1 MKSSAVLCLVL
12 LTVIFAS
19 SVKFSAGFPSA
30 AAEKISDDLKTFEG
44 RRSVSRGSRPNFLVY
59 LSRFFLEHSLTNFTF
74 KIMLRIQSRF
84 KGVLIQCTFTSQGR
98 KQIMLNENS
107 VTSVIFHPYEDAI
120 FLKKVTLHYLS
131 CDLKTLD

>member
-1 MKSSAVLCLVL
+1 MKSSTVLCLVL

-30 AAEKISDDLKTFEG
+30 AAEKISDDLKAFEG

-84 KGVLIQCTFTSQGR
+84 KGGLIQCTLTSQGR
-98 KQIMLNENS
+98 KYIMLNENS
-107 VTSVIFHPYEDAI
+107 VTSVIFHLY
-120 FLKKVTLHYLS
+120 
-131 CDLKTLD
+131 

>member
-59 LSRFFLEHSLTNFTF
+59 LSRFFLEHLLTSFTC

-84 KGVLIQCTFTSQGR
+84 KGGLILCTFTSQG
-98 KQIMLNENS
+98 IENR
-107 VTSVIFHPYEDAI
+107 
-120 FLKKVTLHYLS
+120 S
-131 CDLKTLD
+131 CSMKTLSLPLFFTRIKMQFF